1 MRGDENSR
9 TSRVSWCIDPDAT
22 ECAQRTLNL
31 LWPIQFAHPLEERA
45 IQLPGGP
52 CCLGGTCGN
61 EQQSRRTLRSAE
73 RGRAQLEIV
82 PIHTIA
88 RWKSGFP
95 LVVFAKRVNCETQR
109 TSPSMSLTFFFHI
122 VPEASSEK
130 TFRASLE
137 LWCRGFELHHADRHQ
152 PVS

>member
-1 MRGDENSR
+1 MPVQNSY
-9 TSRVSWCIDPDAT
+9 SGRVSSATGPDAT
-22 ECAQRTLNL
+22 AQSLRTLDF
-31 LWPIQFAHPLEERA
+31 LWSIQFAHPLEERA

-95 LVVFAKRVNCETQR
+95 LDVRAKSVNCETQS
-109 TSPSMSLTFFFHI
+109 TSPSISLTFFFHI
-122 VPEASSEK
+122 APEVSSEN
-130 TFRASLE
+130 TLSVRL
-137 LWCRGFELHHADRHQ
+137 GFGRSELHHADRRR
-152 PVS
+152 SR

>member
-1 MRGDENSR
+1 MPVQNSY
-9 TSRVSWCIDPDAT
+9 SGRVSSATGPDAT
-22 ECAQRTLNL
+22 AHSLRTLDF
-31 LWPIQFAHPLEERA
+31 LWSIQFAHPLEERA

-52 CCLGGTCGN
+52 CCLGGTCGD